1 MTTLAIA
8 AVAFML
14 VAGVTF
20 AIGALLLRLLPA
32 VRAER
37 LAGASSSGAPMG
49 DVSILRWEDRLP
61 REWQVFV
68 ERIGRRLM
76 PRDVGLLAGYRNR
89 LIRTGFHNPS
99 AVALFL
105 GSKATVAM
113 VLGFSYLVYGAMIQ
127 RALPNLLP
135 TSIILGGLG
144 FFLPDVW
151 LRLRRRQRQQQ
162 VSNAMP
168 DVLDLLMVCVEAGM
182 GFDAAVARVAEHPG
196 SKASPLH
203 EELLRMHL
211 EIRAG
216 RPREEALRAL
226 GDRIG
231 MEEIRA
237 VVGSFIQTERLGT
250 PLGKTLRVQAEAS
263 RVQRRHRAE
272 TRAQLVPLLML
283 VPTILFLMPSFML
296 VAMAPSLL
304 RIFQILSTI
313 GK

>member
-1 MTTLAIA
+1 MTTILMA
-8 AVAFML
+8 AVAFVL

-20 AIGALLLRLLPA
+20 AIGALLLRVLPT
-32 VRAER
+32 VRAAR
-37 LAGASSSGAPMG
+37 LAPASSSASVG

-61 REWQVFV
+61 REWQIMV
-68 ERIGRRLM
+68 ERLGRWLT
-76 PRDVGLLAGYRNR
+76 PRDVGLLAGYRKR
-89 LIRTGFHNPS
+89 LILAGFHNPS

-105 GSKATVAM
+105 GAKASIAIA
-113 VLGFSYLVYGAMIQ
+113 LGFAYLVYGAVIQ

-135 TSIILGGLG
+135 TCIILGGLG

-151 LRLRRRQRQQQ
+151 LRLRQRRRQRE
-162 VSNAMP
+162 VSNALP

-182 GFDAAVARVAEHPG
+182 GFDAAVARVAEQPA
-196 SKASPLH
+196 SKGSPLH
-203 EELLRMHL
+203 AELYRMHL
-211 EIRAG
+211 EVRAG

-226 GDRIG
+226 ADRLGI
-231 MEEIRA
+231 EEVRA
-237 VVGSFIQTERLGT
+237 VVGSFIQTDKLGT

-283 VPTILFLMPSFML
+283 GPTILFLMPSFML

>member
-1 MTTLAIA
+1 L
-8 AVAFML
+8 L
-14 VAGVTF
+14 VARLGRWLTPRD
-20 AIGALLLRLLPA
+20 AGLLGGYRRRL
-32 VRAER
+32 V
-37 LAGASSSGAPMG
+37 LAGF
-49 DVSILRWEDRLP
+49 
-61 REWQVFV
+61 Q
-68 ERIGRRLM
+68 
-76 PRDVGLLAGYRNR
+76 
-89 LIRTGFHNPS
+89 NPG

-105 GSKATVAM
+105 GGKATVAGGLACSHVLYGLM
-113 VLGFSYLVYGAMIQ
+113 VQ
-127 RALPNLLP
+127 RALPNVLP
-135 TSIILGGLG
+135 VSVILGGLG

-151 LRLRRRQRQQQ
+151 LRLRTRQRRRA
-162 VSNAMP
+162 VTNALP

-182 GFDAAVARVAEHPG
+182 GFDAAVARVAEQRG
-196 SKASPLH
+196 SRTSPLH

-226 GDRIG
+226 VERLGTED
-231 MEEIRA
+231 IRSII
-237 VVGSFIQTERLGT
+237 GSFIQTERLGT
-250 PLGKTLRVQAEAS
+250 PLGKTLRVQADAS

-283 VPTILFLMPSFML
+283 GPTILFLLPSFML